1 MRKYLE
7 LVEGSFTQEHFD
19 KQEAQHPYVAYSI
32 QDGEVIFNI
41 IKEGDLYT
49 ILKLTKGV
57 PNSDYQ
63 AVDLGLPSGLKWADR
78 NVGATSPEDGG
89 SYF

>member
-1 MRKYLE
+1 M
-7 LVEGSFTQEHFD
+7 
-19 KQEAQHPYVAYSI
+19 
-32 QDGEVIFNI
+32 IFNI